1 MFYMGTEFNIET
13 NKAYKTEKGGKEA
26 AEKNLMCLFDE
37 AGEIIADFR
46 PDEPAPEPA
55 PADVD
60 DTPEADADDVE
71 TDADDAAEK
80 SLKGKIR
87 RKFNGALRLRRS
99 PSWDASAVAGTTVF
113 TEKSVVAALTVD
125 GKPMY
130 KTKDGYYITGNPDMV
145 EFVAE

>member
-1 MFYMGTEFNIET
+1 MFYMGTEFNAET

-60 DTPEADADDVE
+60 DTPEADVKIYE
-71 TDADDAAEK
+71 PDAAEK
-80 SLKGKIR
+80 GLKGKIR

-99 PSWDASAVAGTTVF
+99 PSWDVSAVAGTTVF